1 MVLEDNNFI
10 TTLLEINDIKIKLDK
25 NEQNSEKPG
34 NSTIIKELETK
45 FLEEIKVDNNKDY
58 KLKFLSD

>member
-25 NEQNSEKPG
+25 NEQNSEKSG